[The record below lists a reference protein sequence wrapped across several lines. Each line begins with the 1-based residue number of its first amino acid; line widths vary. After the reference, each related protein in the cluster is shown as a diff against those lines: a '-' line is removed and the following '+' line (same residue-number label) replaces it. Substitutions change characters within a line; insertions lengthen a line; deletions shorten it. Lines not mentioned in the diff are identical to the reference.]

1 MIRAKIGCTC
11 IHKIWAHQACLF
23 ARLSYRHFWWSISN
37 HNTWVRLVIGMV
49 RLIQVQTACDS
60 APQKS
65 TTLPTQQFCL
75 EIFPS
80 LGTVHGITFRF
91 EATDPGYFL
100 RGCSSW
106 MSVSVCQA
114 QTDEPSD
121 HHRTDGSC
129 YLLLLSSVHL
139 LVLKNLILAG
149 YNQFAISLGWN
160 ITIMLF
166 LLPLDCGG
174 LYWGILGSIGLECKK
189 EWIIKTVLFF
199 FLRKGGRK

>member
-1 MIRAKIGCTC
+1 MGTPSFF
-11 IHKIWAHQACLF
+11 CLHDW
-23 ARLSYRHFWWSISN
+23 SYRHFWWSTSI

-60 APQKS
+60 APQES
-65 TTLPTQQFCL
+65 TTLPTQQLCL

-80 LGTVHGITFRF
+80 HGIVHGITFRF
-91 EATDPGYFL
+91 EETGPGYFL

-149 YNQFAISLGWN
+149 YNQFARSLGWN
-160 ITIMLF
+160 ITILVF
-166 LLPLDCGG
+166 LLPLFDFN
-174 LYWGILGSIGLECKK
+174 LYSIYSIGLWWALLGCAG
-189 EWIIKTVLFF
+189 LFLGSSGPYWSLLGWAGPNICF
-199 FLRKGGRK
+199 IDHLHI